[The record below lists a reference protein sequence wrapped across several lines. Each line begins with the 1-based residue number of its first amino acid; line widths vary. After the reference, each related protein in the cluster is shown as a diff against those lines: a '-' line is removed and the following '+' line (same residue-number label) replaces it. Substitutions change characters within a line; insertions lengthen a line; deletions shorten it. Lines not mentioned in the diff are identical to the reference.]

1 VPKTEWSPADAER
14 TVKLA
19 MAGVRR
25 VKCELYNSRNFGGS
39 GHGDTSVTVRH
50 DAVVLK
56 LRLGTPGFC
65 VLVSFDSTV
74 GRASAVSPAAP
85 SRSQSSSLQTSWRSG
100 SAKRDRM
107 RERLPALTVVEAA
120 LPARRCPSGRNKL
133 DNGMTFT
140 RERRGTS

>member
-1 VPKTEWSPADAER
+1 MGARGRGTDGEVGKT
-14 TVKLA
+14 
-19 MAGVRR
+19 GVRR
-25 VKCELYNSRNFGGS
+25 VQRQLYNSRNFGGS

-107 RERLPALTVVEAA
+107 RERLSTSSCDAA
-120 LPARRCPSGRNKL
+120 LLAREALHFRSEQVG
-133 DNGMTFT
+133 
-140 RERRGTS
+140 